1 MISAILLAAGSGERF
16 GAKKQFVEINNKPLF
31 SYSLE
36 VLLEFEKIEEI
47 LLVIP
52 QDKFS
57 ENLEKKVFNKFSNKV
72 QLVAGGKTRAESV
85 EKAIEN
91 LDPRTKLVLIHDA
104 ARPLLN
110 CNQLNQL
117 IDEIK
122 SHDGATMVRP
132 IHDTVKRIQPGQKIS
147 PVNREGLYAVETP
160 QVFKYESLKS
170 AILFTKNLDEVF
182 TDETTAL
189 EHHNMKVLHVPNKDF
204 NLKITT
210 KDDMVVAEKFL
221 QKQLKYSIG
230 LDYHSVEPGPG
241 IRVGGVDIACE
252 IQTKAHSDGDVLLH
266 AIIDAL
272 LGALSSKDIG
282 EHFPENEKNKNI
294 DSKKMLVDA
303 LNQFKKHFNIYFI
316 DATITLNSPKI
327 SPHRKEIQASVAK
340 LLSISKNNVS
350 IKAITRNGL
359 NFIDFKEGWG
369 AEVILTFGK

>member
-1 MISAILLAAGSGERF
+1 MISAILLAAGTGERF

-47 LLVIP
+47 FLVIP

-57 ENLEKKVFNKFSNKV
+57 ETFEKKVFNKFSNKV

-85 EKAIEN
+85 EKGIEN

-132 IHDTVKRIQPGQKIS
+132 IHDTVKRIQRGQKIS
-147 PVNREGLYAVETP
+147 PVKREGLYAVETP

-189 EHHNMKVLHVPNKDF
+189 EHLNMKVLHVPNKDF

-241 IRVGGVDIACE
+241 ISVGGVDIACE

-272 LGALSSKDIG
+272 FGALSSKDIG
-282 EHFPENEKNKNI
+282 EHFPENENNKNI

-303 LNQFKKHFNIYFI
+303 LNQFKKHFNIYFV

-327 SPHRKEIQASVAK
+327 SPHRKEIQASIAK

>member
-1 MISAILLAAGSGERF
+1 MISAILLAAGTGERF
-16 GAKKQFVEINNKPLF
+16 GAKKQFVKINNKPLF

-47 LLVIP
+47 FLVIP

-57 ENLEKKVFNKFSNKV
+57 ETFEKKVFNKFSNKV

-85 EKAIEN
+85 EKGIEN

-132 IHDTVKRIQPGQKIS
+132 IHDTVKRIQRGQKIS
-147 PVNREGLYAVETP
+147 QVKREGLYAVETP

-189 EHHNMKVLHVPNKDF
+189 EHLNMKVLHVPNKDF

-241 IRVGGVDIACE
+241 ISVGGVDIACE

-272 LGALSSKDIG
+272 FGALSSKDIG
-282 EHFPENEKNKNI
+282 EHFPENENNKNI

-303 LNQFKKHFNIYFI
+303 LNQFKKHFNIYFV

-327 SPHRKEIQASVAK
+327 SPHRKEIQASIAK

>member
-1 MISAILLAAGSGERF
+1 MISAILLAAGTGERF

-47 LLVIP
+47 FLVIP
-52 QDKFS
+52 LDKFS
-57 ENLEKKVFNKFSNKV
+57 ETFKKKVFNQFSNKV

-132 IHDTVKRIQPGQKIS
+132 IHDTVKRIQRGQKIS

-189 EHHNMKVLHVPNKDF
+189 EHLNMKVLHVPNKDF

-241 IRVGGVDIACE
+241 ISVGGVDIACE

-272 LGALSSKDIG
+272 FGALSSKDIG
-282 EHFPENEKNKNI
+282 EHFPENENNKNI

-303 LNQFKKHFNIYFI
+303 LNQFKKHFNIYFV

-327 SPHRKEIQASVAK
+327 SPHRKEIQASIAK

>member
-1 MISAILLAAGSGERF
+1 MISAILLAAGTGERF

-47 LLVIP
+47 FLVIP

-57 ENLEKKVFNKFSNKV
+57 ETFEKKVFNKFSNKV

-85 EKAIEN
+85 EKGIEN

-132 IHDTVKRIQPGQKIS
+132 IHDTVKRIQRGQKIS
-147 PVNREGLYAVETP
+147 QVKREGLYAVETP

-189 EHHNMKVLHVPNKDF
+189 EHLNMKVLHVPNKDF

-241 IRVGGVDIACE
+241 ISVGGVDIACE

-272 LGALSSKDIG
+272 FGALSSKDIG
-282 EHFPENEKNKNI
+282 EHFPENENNKNI

-303 LNQFKKHFNIYFI
+303 LNQFKKHFNIYFV

-327 SPHRKEIQASVAK
+327 SPHRKEIQASIAK

>member
-57 ENLEKKVFNKFSNKV
+57 ENLEKKVFNQFSNKV

-91 LDPRTKLVLIHDA
+91 LDSKTKLVLIHDA

-132 IHDTVKRIQPGQKIS
+132 IHDTVKRIQPGQQIS

-189 EHHNMKVLHVPNKDF
+189 ERHNMKVLHVPNKDF

-272 LGALSSKDIG
+272 FGALSSKDIG
-282 EHFPENEKNKNI
+282 EHFPENENNKNI

>member
-1 MISAILLAAGSGERF
+1 MISAILLAAGTGERF

-47 LLVIP
+47 FLVIP

-57 ENLEKKVFNKFSNKV
+57 ETFEKKVFNKFSNKV

-132 IHDTVKRIQPGQKIS
+132 IHDTVKRIQRGQKIS
-147 PVNREGLYAVETP
+147 PVKREGLYAVETP

-189 EHHNMKVLHVPNKDF
+189 EHLNMKVLHVPNKDF

-241 IRVGGVDIACE
+241 ISVGGVDIACE

-272 LGALSSKDIG
+272 FGALSSKDIG
-282 EHFPENEKNKNI
+282 EHFPENENNKNI

-303 LNQFKKHFNIYFI
+303 LNQFKKHFNIYFV

-327 SPHRKEIQASVAK
+327 SPHRKEIQASIAK